1 MIDAFALLDL
11 PRSLTLEEKKLREAY
26 RIACKNRADDL
37 LEIGSADTTL
47 SEAYRLLQSPA
58 RRLRHWLELS
68 GIGGETRGVVD
79 GELLNWFTAVGSTI
93 QQADRVLRKYEQ
105 CQSQLARAMM
115 AAEMQQG
122 QKSVEQQQQA
132 LAELTRQKTA
142 VFPLLE
148 AGAFD
153 HEAAWICVRD
163 LAFIEK
169 WQQQLR
175 ERYGRFFV

>member
-1 MIDAFALLDL
+1 
-11 PRSLTLEEKKLREAY
+11 
-26 RIACKNRADDL
+26 
-37 LEIGSADTTL
+37 
-47 SEAYRLLQSPA
+47 
-58 RRLRHWLELS
+58 
-68 GIGGETRGVVD
+68 
-79 GELLNWFTAVGSTI
+79 
-93 QQADRVLRKYEQ
+93 
-105 CQSQLARAMM
+105 MM

-142 VFPLLE
+142 IFPRLE